1 MRFVLAGGVYLGG
14 ALGVE
19 VLTDP
24 YLENDELN
32 TLPYNLWTAL
42 EEAMEMG
49 GVLIF
54 LSGLFPRLHQ
64 GAPEFQVR
72 LN

>member
-1 MRFVLAGGVYLGG
+1 M
-14 ALGVE
+14 E

-32 TLPYNLWTAL
+32 TLPYNLWTAV
-42 EEAMEMG
+42 EEAMEMA

-54 LSGLFPRLHQ
+54 LGCLFPRIRRE
-64 GAPEFQVR
+64 APEFQVR
-72 LN
+72 LD